1 MLEVH
6 APYPYG
12 YNASSTIDSNLRFT
26 RRGEATMELAVKDL
40 DSGVLGINLSGRMDI
55 IGTQQIDLKFT
66 MLASTRKAQILVDL
80 SNVTFIASIGIRTL
94 VSNAKAQKLRGGS
107 MVLYK
112 PNKQVEEVLKA
123 TGIDTIIPIA
133 YDIDAARGAFG
144 SA

>member
-1 MLEVH
+1 
-6 APYPYG
+6 
-12 YNASSTIDSNLRFT
+12 
-26 RRGEATMELAVKDL
+26 MELAVNEIDAGIV
-40 DSGVLGINLSGRMDI
+40 SINLSGRMDI
-55 IGTQQIDLKFT
+55 VGTQQIDLKFT
-66 MLASTRKAQILVDL
+66 ALASTRRAQILVDL

-94 VSNAKAQKLRGGS
+94 INSAKAQKLRGGS

>member
-1 MLEVH
+1 MELVVNE
-6 APYPYG
+6 
-12 YNASSTIDSNLRFT
+12 IDS
-26 RRGEATMELAVKDL
+26 
-40 DSGVLGINLSGRMDI
+40 GIMSIDLSGRMDI

-66 MLASTRKAQILVDL
+66 ALTSTRRAQILVDL
-80 SNVTFIASIGIRTL
+80 SKVTFIASIGIRTL
-94 VSNAKAQKLRGGS
+94 INNAKAQKLRGGS

-133 YDIDAARGAFG
+133 HDIDAARGAFG

>member
-1 MLEVH
+1 MQ
-6 APYPYG
+6 
-12 YNASSTIDSNLRFT
+12 TQFDSDSRFT
-26 RRGEATMELAVKDL
+26 PQEEATMELAVQDL

-66 MLASTRKAQILVDL
+66 MLVSTRKAQILVDL

-112 PNKQVEEVLKA
+112 PNNQVEEVLRA
-123 TGIDTIIPIA
+123 TGIDTFIPIVH
-133 YDIDAARGAFG
+133 DFDAARGAFG